1 MKIVAY
7 LKLLKTRISEVTVGL
22 RTWNGN
28 SFTSMS
34 RTVSLES
41 QDATK
46 LFLAKFAAITR
57 NFYSSSSSST
67 EKEKKPDLR
76 NN

>member
-1 MKIVAY
+1 
-7 LKLLKTRISEVTVGL
+7 
-22 RTWNGN
+22 
-28 SFTSMS
+28 
-34 RTVSLES
+34 VSLES

-57 NFYSSSSSST
+57 NFYSGSSSST

>member
-7 LKLLKTRISEVTVGL
+7 LKLLQTRISEVTVGL

-28 SFTSMS
+28 SFTSMG

-57 NFYSSSSSST
+57 NLYSGSSSST
-67 EKEKKPDLR
+67 EKEQNKVI
-76 NN
+76 

>member
-46 LFLAKFAAITR
+46 LFLAKFAAITQ
-57 NFYSSSSSST
+57 NMYSGSSSST
-67 EKEKKPDLR
+67 EKEQNKVI
-76 NN
+76 